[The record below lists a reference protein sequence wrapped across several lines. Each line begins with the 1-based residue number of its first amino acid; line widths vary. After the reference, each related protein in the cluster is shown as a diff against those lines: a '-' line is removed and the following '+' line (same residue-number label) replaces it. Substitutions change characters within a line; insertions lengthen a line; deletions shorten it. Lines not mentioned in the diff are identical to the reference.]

1 MDSREFAR
9 LIARASDPR
18 LIPGI
23 YNYCDGRCPRCP
35 FTTRCLMYLDNPELN
50 PEDAGASRADAI
62 RASLRRTIGMVAG
75 IAAREEVDV
84 AALADESAVRASRSD
99 LDQHRQDPLVVR
111 SEEYTRL
118 AWRVSRA
125 IAPVVSARGEQSV
138 SDAVATIQWFS
149 LRVSSK
155 IYRAVVGRIERWEPE
170 EQVQT
175 DINGSAKVAL
185 LSIAESRDAWGV
197 LMEAGKATAD
207 GVPAQAV
214 AMLDALDAAVRTR
227 FPHAMAFV
235 RPGFDEPPIAARGRG
250 RS

>member
-1 MDSREFAR
+1 MDSREFDR

-35 FTTRCLMYLDNPELN
+35 FTTRCLMYLDTQELN
-50 PEDAGASRADAI
+50 PEGAGASLADAI
-62 RASLRRTIGMVAG
+62 RAQLRRTIGMVAG
-75 IAAREEVDV
+75 IARREQVDEASLAGEPAV
-84 AALADESAVRASRSD
+84 AASRSD
-99 LDQHRQDPLVVR
+99 FDQHRRDPLIVR
-111 SEEYTRL
+111 AEDYTRL

-125 IAPVVSARGEQSV
+125 LAPVVSARGEPSV
-138 SDAVATIQWFS
+138 IDAVATIEWFA

-155 IYRAVVGRIERWEPE
+155 IFRAVVGRIERWEPGDE
-170 EQVQT
+170 VQT
-175 DINGSAKVAL
+175 DCNGSAKAAL

-214 AMLDALDAAVRTR
+214 AMLDALDAAVRAR
-227 FPHAMAFV
+227 FPRAMAFV
-235 RPGFDEPPIAARGRG
+235 RPGFDEAAIEARGQE